1 MEATPLPALTDHLL
15 QEARTDSARRAART
29 VCGGSDHTLRQTVIA
44 LVAGADMSEH
54 ENPGEA
60 TLQVLVGR
68 VRVHWRA
75 GSGELEAGDHA
86 ELPQERHSVMALQDS
101 VILLTAANL

>member
-44 LVAGADMSEH
+44 LVPTSEMSRYAIELRSLSGGRGRFH
-54 ENPGEA
+54 AAHNHYD
-60 TLQVLVGR
+60 VLPAHLV
-68 VRVHWRA
+68 
-75 GSGELEAGDHA
+75 
-86 ELPQERHSVMALQDS
+86 DS
-101 VILLTAANL
+101 VKREVAEEA